1 VVIKTNK
8 AIKYHL
14 IVMVLAEYSS
24 SWNLY
29 GKLQGIINLPVAVS
43 YKRNFVA
50 VLPQQ
55 LNSNNFG

>member
-43 YKRNFVA
+43 FVA